1 MTVVCMD
8 HVVIPVSD
16 LDAALGFYRDVVGLE
31 LMEVNGERT
40 LATLRAGDQLVKLET
55 PDRQGLVAARA
66 VPGSAD
72 LCFESN
78 DDPASIVARCRARG
92 VQVVAGPVRKHG
104 AKGGMASVYMR
115 DPDGSLIE
123 IAHY

>member
-1 MTVVCMD
+1 MTMLRMD

-16 LDAALGFYRDVVGLE
+16 LDAALRFYRDVVGLE

-72 LCFESN
+72 LCFESS
-78 DDPASIVARCRARG
+78 DDPQSTVARCRACG
-92 VQVVAGPVRKHG
+92 VDVIDGPVRKRG
-104 AKGGMASVYMR
+104 ARGAMTSVYVR
-115 DPDGSLIE
+115 DPDGSLVE